1 MPSPAFDSTANQ
13 QPFSEADFDALGA
26 LLAADWAPETTMNLE
41 QLDGFLAGVICAPRV
56 VMPST
61 YVPAIFGDEQ
71 PEFPDMETARRFYEL
86 LMRRHNEIAR
96 ALNAPVE
103 RLDDPRAY
111 DPLLIDWD
119 QNADAVRE
127 LAESGE
133 IPRLPLYGEL
143 WARGFMDAVHL
154 SREDWAAVPA
164 DDEQGAQLVE
174 ESLTAILALVP
185 DEEAEDVDEAES
197 IDERD
202 QLVADALIAAYDLR
216 DYWRELQFEQIRVKE
231 PIRRDAKIGR
241 NDPCPCGSGR
251 KFKQCHGREQ

>member
-26 LLAADWAPETTMNLE
+26 LLAADWAPETTMDLE

-71 PEFPDMETARRFYEL
+71 PEFPDVETARRFYEL

-133 IPRLPLYGEL
+133 IPRLPLFGEL
-143 WARGFMDAVHL
+143 WARGFLHAVDL
-154 SREDWAAVPA
+154 TRDDWNDVPA
-164 DDEQGAQLVE
+164 DDEEGAQLVDDA
-174 ESLTAILALVP
+174 LAAFLALVP
-185 DEEAEDVDEAES
+185 EDDEDAAAAAE
-197 IDERD
+197 ERD
-202 QLVADALIAAYDLR
+202 ELVADALIAAYDLR
-216 DYWRELQFEQIRVKE
+216 DYWRELQFEQVRIKE